1 MAGNEDSDKNVRDTE
16 LKCKKKTSDN
26 LSYCTTL
33 KSSHTSDSDRRL
45 NPVRYSSLGEEIREY
60 EHECNTC
67 GRRKAKVA
75 EQVIAPLLE
84 ILFKTPLHAFART
97 AVDIGGPITTVQ
109 GRGKRRNADINDEEL
124 LTVFTGAEAF
134 INPRPLTYQSA
145 DDTPN
150 HFLHEQLG
158 VHFDPET
165 VDKTEFNP
173 RKRWRRI
180 QKLIRHFR
188 KRWIREW
195 LPGYCAC
202 GESERTER
210 TLATWKNNRSV
221 PWHRWTCSRCESF
234 TRTNCIKNKT
244 VCSRH
249 RYLQT

>member
-1 MAGNEDSDKNVRDTE
+1 MMNRRGLSKEIISDNRTNFVGANIE
-16 LKCKKKTSDN
+16 LKELVALLDKDKIQNSISNQGIKWHFNPPLAPHFGGIHETMI
-26 LSYCTTL
+26 
-33 KSSHTSDSDRRL
+33 KSAKRAI
-45 NPVRYSSLGEEIREY
+45 YAILG
-60 EHECNTC
+60 
-67 GRRKAKVA
+67 
-75 EQVIAPLLE
+75 
-84 ILFKTPLHAFART
+84 
-97 AVDIGGPITTVQ
+97 
-109 GRGKRRNADINDEEL
+109 NADINDEEL
-124 LTVFTGAEAF
+124 LTAFTGAKAF

-145 DDTPN
+145 DPKDDTPN

-234 TRTNCIKNKT
+234 TWTNCIKNKT